1 MPKLSRRSHRKS
13 RLGCRRC
20 KTRRIKCDEVHPVCG
35 GCERA
40 SLSCDFSAMVFSRP
54 RPDNTLIPSP
64 TTPRLHCS
72 SDGSIRTPG
81 GQLQATLFHHYL
93 DMVKLH
99 CSKDQRIWSGW
110 LLDLALIE
118 PSLMDAI
125 LGVTAFNLRRLA
137 PYDKQISNVSHVY
150 MARAIKSHT
159 EQVNRGFTTENV
171 AALLA
176 TGTFIMFHASAN
188 QAFLGQSR
196 SGYRL
201 PLHWFYPFKN
211 ANKLLQAAL
220 PCFQGTPVAHL
231 YMPVGKPLGPLPRE
245 EEPGLETF
253 DFLLGDLSRDRT
265 GADAVKAYE
274 FITMLEAGDP
284 RTLAIVGYFFMLLRK
299 ASHLWWAQ
307 GAAEKEFAAVMSL
320 LPRDWRPMMA
330 WEVEELAWDENSC
343 A

>member
-1 MPKLSRRSHRKS
+1 
-13 RLGCRRC
+13 
-20 KTRRIKCDEVHPVCG
+20 
-35 GCERA
+35 
-40 SLSCDFSAMVFSRP
+40 MV
-54 RPDNTLIPSP
+54 N
-64 TTPRLHCS
+64 
-72 SDGSIRTPG
+72 
-81 GQLQATLFHHYL
+81 
-93 DMVKLH
+93 LH

-125 LGVTAFNLRRLA
+125 LGVTAFHLRRLA
-137 PYDKQISNVSHVY
+137 PYDKQISDASHVY

-159 EQVNRGFTTENV
+159 EQVNRGFTTENA

-188 QAFLGQSR
+188 QAFLDQSR

-220 PCFQGTPVAHL
+220 PCFQGTAVAHL
-231 YMPVGKPLGPLPRE
+231 YTPVGKPLGPLPRG

-253 DFLLGDLSRDRT
+253 DFLLGDLSRGRT
-265 GADAVKAYE
+265 GADAVEAYE
-274 FITMLEAGDP
+274 VTVFHLAKIYATQSQRDILRFPAQIPDKFIAMLEAGDP

-299 ASHLWWAQ
+299 ASHLWWAR
-307 GAAEKEFAAVMSL
+307 GAAEKEFAAVMSF
-320 LPRDWRPMMA
+320 LPKNWRPMMA
-330 WEVEELAWDENSC
+330 WAIEELAWDENDW